1 MLDQIYREGTDILLA
16 PLLPTQFM
24 RYNSMLNPLGISFNL
39 TNYIDFLETNNIVAK
54 TWRGAIPLFTYIH
67 TFSLVTWM
75 FIILCILIISF
86 ISTHKISK
94 NFNIITVFIWHYFT
108 LMFSKSIQSFLLNQK
123 LRLLLGIWLIVSLFI
138 STLFTAVLLDHMVR
152 PVPVLYIDS
161 IEQLAQRTDI
171 QVVARSDGPLV
182 EYINSINTS
191 ASKEIDDKLIKYVN
205 FEDIRHLVMSGLRNG
220 SIAFVNNRLTLIY
233 CLQET
238 AYFAEMNHM
247 YGTPLIDLVHISR
260 SNWHRPYF
268 TFVNKATKYKT
279 LLKDYNTM

>member
-1 MLDQIYREGTDILLA
+1 MVGCHTSVRIYSCIFIGHLDVYYTLYIYHILY
-16 PLLPTQFM
+16 F
-24 RYNSMLNPLGISFNL
+24 NSQNVK
-39 TNYIDFLETNNIVAK
+39 D
-54 TWRGAIPLFTYIH
+54 
-67 TFSLVTWM
+67 
-75 FIILCILIISF
+75 
-86 ISTHKISK
+86 
-94 NFNIITVFIWHYFT
+94 FNIITVFIWHYFT

-138 STLFTAVLLDHMVR
+138 STLFTAVLLDYMVR

-171 QVVARSDGPLV
+171 QVVAYNGGPLV
-182 EYINSINTS
+182 EYINSINTRV
-191 ASKEIDDKLIKYVN
+191 SKAIDDKLIKFVN
-205 FEDIRHLVMSGLRNG
+205 FKDIRHTVMSGLRNG

-233 CLQET
+233 SLQET
-238 AYFAEMNHM
+238 AYFAEMDHM

-268 TFVNKATKYKT
+268 TFVNKATKHKT